1 MSKMQ
6 KYKLWFYI
14 VFAAM
19 LFSYVIAVEI
29 AFFDIIKHKPTLQI
43 LLLTDLFLFFALYI
57 TNIVMIVRHGV
68 FFETGVFEEKAYTIS
83 PAKNM
88 GEAYC
93 FTSLGITVAAIIFSW
108 LLHAALSPIIGIY
121 SDAALFHIFL
131 ITLLYPFIFVFYL
144 SSFRIASIFHK
155 KHTNIK

>member
-1 MSKMQ
+1 MQ
-6 KYKLWFYI
+6 KYKLWFYV

-19 LFSYVIAVEI
+19 LFSYVIEVEI
-29 AFFDIIKHKPTLQI
+29 ASFDIIKHKPTLQI

-93 FTSLGITVAAIIFSW
+93 FISLGITVAAIIFCW
-108 LLHAALSPIIGIY
+108 VLYAALSSITGIY
-121 SDAALFHIFL
+121 IGDAALFHIFL

-155 KHTNIK
+155 VS